1 MNLPN
6 PQLPVVRNQ
15 PTLYENNA
23 PSCSIPPSTNCNI
36 SPSNLLNR
44 TQQGPA
50 ENSLQ
55 EIQSKPD
62 ARVKHGMKHG
72 KEKIMQIP
80 NRNSIADQLDASSTT
95 SFCMDGSQHEGF
107 SLPPLP
113 MEGDIQVDNRDSLLN
128 GANMNGFMSSNL
140 MSRGV
145 ASGKDI
151 QNLQPGYG
159 NQREVE
165 TEVSTAD
172 MSAQSF
178 GMGGMSFKSGFSG
191 DATVAEAG
199 MSNRGL
205 WGNQPQP
212 QRMRT
217 YTKVCLIST
226 FLLELNS
233 ML

>member
-15 PTLYENNA
+15 PNLYENSA

-36 SPSNLLNR
+36 SPSNLLSR

-55 EIQSKPD
+55 EIQSKPG
-62 ARVKHGMKHG
+62 ARVKHGMMHG
-72 KEKIMQIP
+72 KEKIMQMP

-95 SFCMDGSQHEGF
+95 SFCMDGSQHDF

-113 MEGDIQVDNRDSLLN
+113 MEGDIQVDNRDNLLN

-145 ASGKDI
+145 GSGKDI

-191 DATVAEAG
+191 DAAVAEAG

-205 WGNQPQP
+205 WSNQPQP